1 MVGEVV
7 PQNNALAQKVVE
19 RNLVVP
25 AQDTEQEVYNQVSI
39 IRGLSTENDL
49 IKIELRLRGYTYN
62 IFKKQW
68 ILSRRPI
75 MNNSGIGNFM
85 SALQGVGDNVDF
97 SNYNEKDVGKL
108 ALMFFEDN
116 YPQFM
121 VYNNDFELNSQDFN
135 VIKTI
140 LKFWC
145 LSVLNN
151 AKGAGHRNV
160 VRGTLSEGI
169 LARALGSPAEEK
181 KKGGIFSFLR
191 RNKGA
196 NN

>member
-1 MVGEVV
+1 MAEEIR
-7 PQNNALAQKVVE
+7 QSNQLAQKVVE
-19 RNLVVP
+19 KNLVVP
-25 AQDTEQEVYNQVSI
+25 TQDTEQEVYNQVSI

-62 IFKKQW
+62 VFQKQW
-68 ILSRRPI
+68 HLTRKPI

-97 SNYNEKDVGKL
+97 SNYNEKDIGKL
-108 ALMFFEDN
+108 SLMFFEDN

-121 VYNNDFELNSQDFN
+121 VYNNDFELQPQDFN

-140 LKFWC
+140 LKFWA

-181 KKGGIFSFLR
+181 KKGGIFSFLK
-191 RNKGA
+191 RNRGGSS
-196 NN
+196 